1 MSSAL
6 EKQNLCKA
14 KTLDR
19 DFVFLYNQFRYGDA
33 MSLERIVKKGE
44 LLDCYGMLLTKR
56 QRECLSLYY
65 NENLTLAEIAE
76 YFHISRQ
83 AVHDAMRHG
92 DGQLMLYEAALHL
105 SEMKQ
110 RRTHAAEELLALLP
124 MELAEKAKPFVK
136 TLIEGR

>member
-1 MSSAL
+1 
-6 EKQNLCKA
+6 
-14 KTLDR
+14 
-19 DFVFLYNQFRYGDA
+19 
-33 MSLERIVKKGE
+33 MSLERIVEKGE

-92 DGQLMLYEAALHL
+92 DRQLELYEAALHL
-105 SEMKQ
+105 SAMNEA
-110 RRTHAAEELLALLP
+110 RAHAAKGLLALLP
-124 MELAEKAKPFVK
+124 PDLAKKAEPFLK
-136 TLIEGR
+136 TLTEGV

>member
-1 MSSAL
+1 
-6 EKQNLCKA
+6 
-14 KTLDR
+14 
-19 DFVFLYNQFRYGDA
+19 
-33 MSLERIVKKGE
+33 MSLEGIVKKGE

-92 DGQLMLYEAALHL
+92 DRQLMQYEEALQL
-105 SEMKQ
+105 SEMNQ
-110 RRTHAAEELLALLP
+110 RRAYAAEALMALLP
-124 MELAEKAKPFVK
+124 PELAEKAKPFVK